1 MTSQLWKQIII
12 RENKLYRLQ
21 PSQCPES
28 YNRDHLAILALTRMI
43 KQSKKKEQTKY
54 MTRKTFIEKNRNH
67 WKVVT
72 D

>member
-12 RENKLYRLQ
+12 RENKLYGCNQANASKR
-21 PSQCPES
+21 
-28 YNRDHLAILALTRMI
+28 YKHDHLAILALTRMI

>member
-43 KQSKKKEQTKY
+43 KQSKKKEANEI
-54 MTRKTFIEKNRNH
+54 RDSENFH
-67 WKVVT
+67 
-72 D
+72 